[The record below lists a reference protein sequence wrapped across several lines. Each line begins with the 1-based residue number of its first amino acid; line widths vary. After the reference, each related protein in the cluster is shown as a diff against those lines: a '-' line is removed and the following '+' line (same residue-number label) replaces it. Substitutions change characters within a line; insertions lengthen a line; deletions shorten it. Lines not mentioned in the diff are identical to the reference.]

1 MSACQP
7 GNAMHQMRPVKRSPQ
22 AGRGLQKAKLVSERW
37 RLGIVRPLRT
47 FELEFEMTLVVAHAG
62 EDIGFMIADTLLSSP
77 APLRGEMRPLNG
89 ASHALKIHILS
100 GRLAVAFAG
109 DPGLACGLIAEINAD
124 VKADPALDVPQSL
137 LEKYQERSAH
147 IPLDQRSDF
156 LILRLSADGPRL
168 DKVTLEDGVQTAQRA
183 YIGDSEGYRQLTEL
197 VGPYAGP
204 TVGIVQQPDGSFV
217 AEQFE
222 PTDGEQWFARASDA
236 LEALCHRRSVETV
249 GAVTDAITRVVN
261 ARISGELEYLQ
272 AVYVGRSVEEGNTG
286 YTLLAANK
294 GTRAMAIFFYAGK
307 VGFVFLPG
315 DPAGCQRLAADSDV
329 KFIDAAQE
337 QYGIELVGATQPA

>member
-1 MSACQP
+1 MS
-7 GNAMHQMRPVKRSPQ
+7 
-22 AGRGLQKAKLVSERW
+22 VSV
-37 RLGIVRPLRT
+37 L
-47 FELEFEMTLVVAHAG
+47 ELEIGMTLVVAHAC
-62 EDIGFMIADTLLSSP
+62 ENIGFLIADTLLSSP

-100 GRLAVAFAG
+100 SHLAIAFAG

-124 VKADPALDVPQSL
+124 IEADPALDVPQRIF
-137 LEKYQERSAH
+137 EKYRERASH
-147 IPLDQRSDF
+147 IPQDQRSDF
-156 LILRLSADGPRL
+156 LVLRLLEDGPRL
-168 DKVTLEDGVQTAQRA
+168 DKVTLEDGVRTAERA
-183 YIGDSEGYRQLTEL
+183 CIGDPEGYRQLIEL
-197 VGPYAGP
+197 VGPDAGP
-204 TVGIVQQPDGSFV
+204 TVRMVQQPDGSFV
-217 AEQFE
+217 TEQFE
-222 PTDGEQWFARASDA
+222 PTNSEQSFARASDA

-286 YTLLAANK
+286 YTLLVANK

-329 KFIDAAQE
+329 KFIEAARDR
-337 QYGIELVGATQPA
+337 YGIELVGATQPA